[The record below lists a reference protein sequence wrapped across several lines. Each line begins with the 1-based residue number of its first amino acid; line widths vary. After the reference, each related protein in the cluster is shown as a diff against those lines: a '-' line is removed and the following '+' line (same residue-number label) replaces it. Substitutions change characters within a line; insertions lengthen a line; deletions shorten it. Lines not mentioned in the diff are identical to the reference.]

1 MTWRRLGVLVRTL
14 PAESLTA
21 RALAGE
27 RGGWTQEMELL
38 ASIYDRLSQ
47 QVWQNTGKASAPKP
61 KPFPRPGAK
70 QDRRH
75 RTALTPD
82 QIAAR
87 LSEQQ
92 RREAQREVTCG
103 R

>member
-1 MTWRRLGVLVRTL
+1 MLIRCL
-14 PAESLTA
+14 PAESMTA
-21 RALAGE
+21 RALAGD

-47 QVWQNTGKASAPKP
+47 QVWQNSGKESAPKP
-61 KPFPRPGAK
+61 KPFPRPGGL
-70 QDRRH
+70 QDRRN
-75 RTALTPD
+75 RTALTPN

-87 LSEQQ
+87 LAEQR
-92 RREAQREVTCG
+92 RREAKRGVTCG